1 MKRRIAKWVIAL
13 AVTGSALTAATTAGV
28 IWWYRAPAL
37 STDPRSL
44 EREILRLRAER
55 DSLQDHVVGIERTRE
70 LLDRQPDGDV
80 LLALP
85 TPFVQALARDI
96 MRGWFSAVDVHLRNL
111 SVQKA
116 GDVKARIRFLGRRQ
130 VGSYALRLTLA
141 DVQGRLASGTPRL
154 MFARDATRADRIDIT
169 LPVRL
174 EGGTGRGTAA
184 FAWDSKG
191 LANGVCRDVS
201 TEKPIDGTV
210 SPALYEARGYLRLRA
225 ASNGLLIIPTFPE
238 LSMRL
243 MVKPSAQSVAT
254 LDALLTSQGRLCN
267 FAVEKAGV
275 EQRILEL
282 VGRGFDVRIPR
293 RFFRAVR
300 VPIAIDGAVP
310 IAGTRLLL
318 SATPDTLVLT
328 PQAVWLAARVEIKG
342 TVR

>member
-1 MKRRIAKWVIAL
+1 MKRRIARWVITL
-13 AVTGSALTAATTAGV
+13 AVTGTVLTAATTAGV

-37 STDPRSL
+37 STDPRQL
-44 EREILRLRAER
+44 EQEILRLRSER
-55 DSLQDHVVGIERTRE
+55 DSLQEHVVGIERTRD
-70 LLDRQPDGDV
+70 LLDRRPTGDV

-111 SVQKA
+111 TVQKA
-116 GDVKARIRFLGRRQ
+116 GDVKASLRFFGRRN
-130 VGSYALRLTLA
+130 VGRYTLRLSLA

-154 MFARDATRADRIDIT
+154 TVARDAARADRIDIT

-174 EGGTGRGTAA
+174 EGGTGRGTAQ
-184 FAWDSKG
+184 FTWDATG
-191 LANGVCRDVS
+191 LANGVCKDVQ
-201 TEKPIDGTV
+201 TEQPIEGTV
-210 SPALYEARGYLRLRA
+210 APAQYEARGYLRLRA
-225 ASNGLLIIPTFPE
+225 ATDGLRIIPTFPD

-243 MVKPSAQSVAT
+243 MVKPSARSVAALET
-254 LDALLTSQGRLCN
+254 LLTSQGRLCN

-275 EQRILEL
+275 EARILEL
-282 VGRGFDVRIPR
+282 VGRGFEVRIPQ

-310 IAGTRLLL
+310 IAGTKLLL
-318 SATPDTLVLT
+318 SATPDSLVLT
-328 PQAVWLAARVEIKG
+328 PQAVWLSARVAIKG

>member
-1 MKRRIAKWVIAL
+1 VKRRIAKWVITL
-13 AVTGSALTAATTAGV
+13 AVTGSAVAAATTAGV

-37 STDPRSL
+37 STDPRAL
-44 EREILRLRAER
+44 EQEILRLRSER
-55 DSLQDHVVGIERTRE
+55 DSLQEHVVGVEATRE
-70 LLDRQPDGDV
+70 LLDRRPGGDV

-85 TPFVQALARDI
+85 TPFVQSLARDI

-111 SVQKA
+111 TVQKA
-116 GDVKARIRFLGRRQ
+116 GDVKASLRFFGRRQ
-130 VGSYALRLTLA
+130 VGSYTLRLTLA
-141 DVQGRLASGTPRL
+141 DVRGRLASGTPRL
-154 MFARDATRADRIDIT
+154 TFARDAARADRIDIT

-191 LANGVCRDVS
+191 LANGVCHDVR

-210 SPALYEARGYLRLRA
+210 SPAQYEARGYLRLRA
-225 ASNGLLIIPTFPE
+225 AKDGLLIVPTFPD
-238 LSMRL
+238 LAMRL
-243 MVKPSAQSVAT
+243 MVKPSARSVAT
-254 LDALLTSQGRLCN
+254 LEELLTSQGKLCN

-275 EQRILEL
+275 EGRILDL
-282 VGRGFDVRIPR
+282 VGRGFEVRIPQ

-300 VPIAIDGAVP
+300 VPITIDGAVP
-310 IAGTRLLL
+310 IAGTKLLL

-328 PQAVWLAARVEIKG
+328 PQAVWLAARVDIKG